1 MVRIITDSS
10 TLYTQ
15 AEAEKMDFDA
25 LPLCV
30 SIGDYQG
37 RDLVSDYDD
46 FYSRI
51 ADGQHPTS
59 SQPPVG
65 EVMALYEK
73 YRDDVII
80 NIAMAD
86 GLSGTYQSAEGA
98 RETMPN
104 KDNIHVIN
112 TKTLCGPH
120 RYMLQKAIKMR
131 DEGASAQQIVDWLLY
146 AAEHQESFLIPQDFD
161 FLRRGGRLTPV
172 AATLG
177 SVLKLRP
184 VMTQVDEGRKL
195 DKVAVKRTMASAF
208 GVVVEK
214 LRERNLT
221 DKHIIYISH
230 ARDEKDAL
238 KAKEMLGEAFP
249 ETEIIILELSH
260 AFITQ
265 GGPHCVAIQWIER

>member
-15 AEAEKMDFDA
+15 AEAEKLGFDA

-46 FYSRI
+46 FYNRI
-51 ADGQHPTS
+51 ANGQHPTS

-73 YRDDVII
+73 YSDDIII
-80 NIAMAD
+80 NISMAD
-86 GLSGTYQSAEGA
+86 GLSGTYQSALGA
-98 RETMPN
+98 SETMPN
-104 KDNIHVIN
+104 KDNIHVVN

-120 RYMLQKAIKMR
+120 RYMLQKALKMR
-131 DEGASAQQIVDWLLY
+131 DEGCSAQEILDWLYY
-146 AAEHQESFLIPQDFD
+146 ASEHQESFLIPQDFD
-161 FLRRGGRLTPV
+161 FLRRGGRLTPM

-177 SVLKLRP
+177 SVLKLKP

-195 DKVAVKRTMASAF
+195 DKVGVKRTMASAF
-208 GVVVEK
+208 KVVVDIMK
-214 LRERNLT
+214 KRNLSE
-221 DKHIIYISH
+221 KHIIYVSH

-238 KAKEMLGEAFP
+238 KAKEMLNEAFP
-249 ETEIIILELSH
+249 DIEVVILELSH

-265 GGPHCVAIQWIER
+265 GGPHCVAIQYIER